1 MKGPRAGVF
10 QEPGTEEE
18 LNVGIFKEL
27 SGNDRFMVRG
37 LYKEPIE
44 VKPQVKY
51 WLTCNDLPKV
61 TSDDGGTWRRI
72 RVIDFASKFVDDPDP
87 ENPNQFK
94 IDMTLK
100 EQISVWAPYFASYLI
115 DRYVNEY
122 NTKDK
127 IKEPVEVMVS
137 TNKYRQEQDTLREYY
152 ESNIEDS
159 TKEKDSIMKRD
170 LFNNFKLWFKDVH
183 DGEQVPK
190 AKKLYEFMEK
200 TIKKEYKRDGYIGIK
215 FKKTNYE
222 SDDEVNP
229 LDM

>member
-1 MKGPRAGVF
+1 
-10 QEPGTEEE
+10 
-18 LNVGIFKEL
+18 
-27 SGNDRFMVRG
+27 MVRG
-37 LYKEPIE
+37 LYKAPIE
-44 VKPQVKY
+44 IHPQVKY

-170 LFNNFKLWFKDVH
+170 LFNNFKLWFKDVQH
-183 DGEQVPK
+183 GEQVPK